1 MKWTR
6 AAALAVSLCALTG
19 CSDDDAAPP
28 PTIGDDSSTSST
40 ASSDGSTSERESATP
55 EEQFD
60 DEGHVAMPGDINV
73 SDEEQQAVVDAW
85 LAYWQVRMDAFAGP
99 EVDPTALG
107 AVAQGDAASQVVAY
121 VDYLEQNELTTEG
134 DLRFDVSKVR
144 IRGSSA
150 RLESCVA
157 NQSRGPPRQRAG
169 GGAVD
174 ALLRVSGPPHPGIRR
189 LGGDPRDRHR
199 VRPVLTGRKVLG
211 EPR

>member
-6 AAALAVSLCALTG
+6 AAALAACLCALTG
-19 CSDDDAAPP
+19 CSDDNAAPP
-28 PTIGDDSSTSST
+28 PTIGDDSSSSPT
-40 ASSDGSTSERESATP
+40 ASPGESASERESATP

-60 DEGHVAMPGDINV
+60 DKGHLAMPGDINAA
-73 SDEEQQAVVDAW
+73 DEEQRAVVDAW
-85 LAYWQVRMDAFAGP
+85 LAYWQVRMDAFARP

-107 AVAQGDAASQVVAY
+107 EVAQGDAASQVVAY

-157 NQSRGPPRQRAG
+157 NQSVDRRANG
-169 GGAVD
+169 RAAEPLTPFYEFQGH
-174 ALLRVSGPPHPGIRR
+174 LTRVSDAWAVTRVIDIGSGPC
-189 LGGDPRDRHR
+189 
-199 VRPVLTGRKVLG
+199 
-211 EPR
+211 

>member
-6 AAALAVSLCALTG
+6 AAALAVCLCALTG
-19 CSDDDAAPP
+19 CSDDETASP
-28 PTIGDDSSTSST
+28 PTIGDDNTASST
-40 ASSDGSTSERESATP
+40 ASPDGPTSERESAAP

-73 SDEEQQAVVDAW
+73 SDGKQQAVVDAW

-157 NQSRGPPRQRAG
+157 NQSVDRRANG
-169 GGAVD
+169 RAAEPLTPFYEFQGH
-174 ALLRVSGPPHPGIRR
+174 LTRVSDAWAVTRVIDIGSGPC
-189 LGGDPRDRHR
+189 
-199 VRPVLTGRKVLG
+199 
-211 EPR
+211 

>member
-6 AAALAVSLCALTG
+6 AAALAVCLCALTG

-157 NQSRGPPRQRAG
+157 NQSVDRRANG
-169 GGAVD
+169 RAAEPLTPFYEFQGH
-174 ALLRVSGPPHPGIRR
+174 LTRVSDAWAVTRVIDIGSGPC
-189 LGGDPRDRHR
+189 
-199 VRPVLTGRKVLG
+199 
-211 EPR
+211 